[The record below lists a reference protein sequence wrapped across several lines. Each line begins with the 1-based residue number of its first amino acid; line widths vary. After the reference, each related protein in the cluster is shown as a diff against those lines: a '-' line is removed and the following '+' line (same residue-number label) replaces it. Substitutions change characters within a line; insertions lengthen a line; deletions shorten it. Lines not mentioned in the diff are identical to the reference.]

1 MTIFEIAARL
11 PNGFHDAE
19 VETIHID
26 YLHRTMELTLDVW
39 IGTMADPLSTRETYR
54 KGVLTITGL
63 QYCAMDVPDERYPF
77 AEPDAITIDL
87 AEATEFQPEG
97 AAFACRLWVNEWNR
111 FIHVSG
117 TSAELAWRAE
127 PINRGA

>member
-1 MTIFEIAARL
+1 MTIFEIAEHL

-19 VETIHID
+19 VESIHID

-39 IGTMADPLSTRETYR
+39 IGTMDDAPASRETYR

-63 QYCAMDVPDERYPF
+63 QYCGIDVPDERYRF
-77 AEPDAITIDL
+77 AEGHTITIDL
-87 AEATEFQPEG
+87 AEATEFQPAG
-97 AAFACRLWVNEWNR
+97 AGFACRLWVSEWNR

-117 TSAELAWRAE
+117 MSAELVWRAE
-127 PINRGA
+127 PTNRRA